1 MICPVCGTRMH
12 GNICENCGYSI
23 KGEKS
28 ETTNDTIDE
37 YDEKCGRNE
46 MSTKYLGA
54 ILILFL
60 PLVILALFLYLQK
73 PDVKRNEVKIKE
85 EVIEE
90 MPNTEGELF
99 QENLSPYGYSIEEND
114 EKIDGELEIKKIDPK
129 TDKEVEEGATYDLY
143 NID

>member
-1 MICPVCGTRMH
+1 MICPVCGTRMN

-23 KGEKS
+23 KEEKF
-28 ETTNDTIDE
+28 EITNDEIDE
-37 YDEKCGRNE
+37 NDEQCDRNII
-46 MSTKYLGA
+46 SINLGA

-60 PLVILALFLYLQK
+60 PVVILALYLYLQK

-90 MPNTEGELF
+90 IPYTEGEVL

-114 EKIDGELEIKKIDPK
+114 EKMEGEIEIKKIDPK
-129 TDKEVEEGATYDLY
+129 TDKEVEEGVTYKFY
-143 NID
+143 N